1 MAQRGLEKN
10 RITELRELASLTQEQ
25 LAERVGT
32 SGNTI
37 SRLEM
42 VKTKLSHDWM
52 VRIARQ
58 LGCKPGDLI
67 EDAALNE
74 LGRGPRPQG
83 RPTRD
88 REDGGLAKAIT
99 VLGSISELAKG
110 IGLTVQAVSQ
120 WPRVPPERCLDIE
133 RLSGVSRH
141 ELRPDVYG
149 PAATCPNWTL
159 LKSNCGSAANTRFLN
174 CEVVYQS
181 H

>member
-25 LAERVGT
+25 LAERVGS

-42 VKTKLSHDWM
+42 GKTRLSHDWM

-110 IGLTVQAVSQ
+110 IAIIPAHPSRTGWLN
-120 WPRVPPERCLDIE
+120 LDISA
-133 RLSGVSRH
+133 LSKQYIGL
-141 ELRPDVYG
+141 LRP
-149 PAATCPNWTL
+149 
-159 LKSNCGSAANTRFLN
+159 SA
-174 CEVVYQS
+174 
-181 H
+181 